1 MLLIRLRGGGADLVL
16 SLKFAVAPLAGSLD
30 SLDIL
35 DLLPDLPENVLNL
48 RGPAQPWPGSP

>member
-1 MLLIRLRGGGADLVL
+1 MVL